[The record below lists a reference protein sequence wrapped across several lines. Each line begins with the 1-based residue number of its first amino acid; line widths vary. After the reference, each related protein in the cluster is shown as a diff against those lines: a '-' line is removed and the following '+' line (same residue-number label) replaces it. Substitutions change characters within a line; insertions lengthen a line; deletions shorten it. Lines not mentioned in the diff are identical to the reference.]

1 MFFMFTRQSCIFSL
15 ALIFWLKCQLPQMAP
30 PSPTS
35 PQHRSRA
42 TLREFLTIGT
52 QEPLLGAPN
61 HEINV

>member
-1 MFFMFTRQSCIFSL
+1 MLFIFTLHSCIFLL
-15 ALIFWLKCQLPQMAP
+15 ALIFWLKCQPPQMAP

-35 PQHRSRA
+35 PQYRSRA
-42 TLREFLTIGT
+42 ALREFLTIGT